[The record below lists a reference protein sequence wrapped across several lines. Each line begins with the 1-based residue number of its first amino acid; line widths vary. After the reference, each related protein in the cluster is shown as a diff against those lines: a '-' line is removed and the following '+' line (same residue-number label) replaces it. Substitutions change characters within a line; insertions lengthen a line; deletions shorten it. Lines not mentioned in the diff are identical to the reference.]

1 MMPLISFTKKRPG
14 LVCLIFFLAAGTGQK
29 SFTGKKIVSG
39 LSGQNSRLQNIL
51 DLALITLPLSLSVD
65 SHLSLSL
72 FLSCCSIRA
81 YTFVHLTAFDSIEY
95 CTTISP
101 SLQHDMIIFVSS
113 AYAILSST

>member
-1 MMPLISFTKKRPG
+1 MDRWVGVGWTDVCGGEAATRGSVLEWMMPLISFTKKRPG

-72 FLSCCSIRA
+72 CVSVFVVLLHT
-81 YTFVHLTAFDSIEY
+81 YVHLCSFSW
-95 CTTISP
+95 IS
-101 SLQHDMIIFVSS
+101 F
-113 AYAILSST
+113 